1 MWPRDFPWTGHT
13 ARDSELFPISTVWGV
28 THIHFVSV
36 SIAEQPSD
44 DLLGLA
50 QIWEAPDIWT
60 IRSLTLS
67 LVSGG
72 RPLAKNNGII
82 FSGIQLL
89 VSKHQDLT
97 TTDEAPVIRPHS
109 PGQPEWGTAHVNS
122 QGHIATRY

>member
-1 MWPRDFPWTGHT
+1 MWPRDLPWIGHT

-36 SIAEQPSD
+36 SIGEQPSD
-44 DLLGLA
+44 LLLDLA
-50 QIWEAPDIWT
+50 QIWEALEIRT

-82 FSGIQLL
+82 FLGIQLL
-89 VSKHQDLT
+89 LRKHQDLT
-97 TTDEAPVIRPHS
+97 TTDEAPVIRPH
-109 PGQPEWGTAHVNS
+109 
-122 QGHIATRY
+122 